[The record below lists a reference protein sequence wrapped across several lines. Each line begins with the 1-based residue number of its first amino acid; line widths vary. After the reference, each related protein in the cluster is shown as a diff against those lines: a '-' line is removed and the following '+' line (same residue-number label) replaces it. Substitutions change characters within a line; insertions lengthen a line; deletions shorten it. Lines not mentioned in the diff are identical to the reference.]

1 MNAIDASCG
10 EFVNFKEA
18 SSDVSELEWKR
29 RISEQIDVF
38 YSVI

>member
-1 MNAIDASCG
+1 MNAIDACSG

-18 SSDVSELEWKR
+18 SSDVSELEWKKK
-29 RISEQIDVF
+29 SEQIDVF